1 MADDKTAEL
10 VGRELFADPQAQVYA
25 ILDGASAPGLQDM
38 LEKHQPEHV
47 CLYRGELEA
56 DLAAAAPYLVR
67 LDAESPFTRSVLA
80 YGWGHHWGI
89 FAIAPDNLIAMRKHF
104 RKFLMVDLPDGR
116 HVYFRY
122 YDPRVFALYLPSCD
136 AEETRAV
143 FGPVQQ
149 YVMEG
154 ATPDSLLRF
163 YAGEGGP
170 RMDETELGI
179 GA

>member
-1 MADDKTAEL
+1 MADDKAADL
-10 VGRELFADPQAQVYA
+10 VGRELFADPQAQIYA
-25 ILDGASAPGLQDM
+25 VLDGASAPGLQD
-38 LEKHQPEHV
+38 LLDKHQPEHV

-80 YGWGHHWGI
+80 NGWGHHWGI
-89 FAIAPDNLIAMRKHF
+89 FALAPASLIAMRKHF
-104 RKFLMVDLPDGR
+104 RKFLMVDLSDGR
-116 HVYFRY
+116 PVYFRY

-154 ATPDSLLRF
+154 ATPGSLLRF
-163 YAGEGGP
+163 YAGADGP
-170 RMDETELGI
+170 VMYETELSI

>member
-1 MADDKTAEL
+1 MADDKAADL

-25 ILDGASAPGLQDM
+25 ILDGASAPGLQD
-38 LEKHQPEHV
+38 LLGKHQPEHV

-80 YGWGHHWGI
+80 NGWGHHWGV
-89 FAIAPDNLIAMRKHF
+89 FAIAPDNLIVMRKHF
-104 RKFLMVDLPDGR
+104 RKFLMVNLPDGR

-170 RMDETELGI
+170 RMHETELRI